1 MISDLATN
9 IRKYRK
15 DRGLTQEQL
24 AEALGVTTGAV
35 YKWEAEK
42 SLPEIGMLME
52 IADFFDMSVDVLL
65 GYEVRKNDKENMLKR
80 INELVRSRNPKE
92 VEKEAEKVISKY
104 PNSFKVIYTCAKAY
118 HGVGVDFKKEEHF
131 RRALELYQRSILLL
145 EDNMDS
151 EINLFSIHKNM
162 SGVYMEIGEL
172 DTALNLLK
180 SNNPCGL
187 HNAAIGHLMA
197 YSDREDYEAMQY
209 LSTAFFD
216 SMGTISLMVAG
227 YIKVYLDR
235 EDYQAIIDI
244 TDWYLA
250 MIRGVREEGKKN
262 FWMRTESLFMAIQGD
277 VYCRF
282 GEEQKAIQLLK
293 DAKIMAIQFDE
304 DPYWGLE
311 GFRFIEIKEDWYIHD
326 SLGETAMMAIEKMLE
341 EYASDKTKKLWKQIF
356 TS

>member
-1 MISDLATN
+1 MTTNLAEN

-15 DRGLTQEQL
+15 ERGLTQEQL

-65 GYEVRKNDKENMLKR
+65 GYEVRKNDKENVLKR
-80 INELVRSRNPKE
+80 INELVRSRNPKR
-92 VEKEAEKVISKY
+92 VEQEAEKVLCKY
-104 PNSFKVIYTCAKAY
+104 PNNFEVVYTCAKAY
-118 HGVGVDFKKEEHF
+118 HCTGVDFKNENYF
-131 RRALELYQRSILLL
+131 RRAIELYQKSILLL
-145 EDNMDS
+145 EDNVDS

-162 SGVYMEIGEL
+162 SGVYMELGESEK
-172 DTALNLLK
+172 ALNLLM

-197 YSDREDYEAMQY
+197 YSDKRDNEAVKY

-227 YIKVYLDR
+227 FIKVYLDR
-235 EDYQAIIDI
+235 GDYQAIIDI

-250 MIRGVREEGKKN
+250 TIRGVREEGKQN

-277 VYCRF
+277 MYCRL
-282 GEEQKAIQLLK
+282 GKEQKAIELLK
-293 DAKIMAIQFDE
+293 GAKKMAMQFDE
-304 DPYWGLE
+304 NPYWGLE
-311 GFRFIEIKEDWYIHD
+311 SFRFIEIKEDWYIHD
-326 SLGETAMMAIEKMLE
+326 SLGETAMMSIEKSLS
-341 EYASDKTKKLWKQIF
+341 EYASSKGKKLWEQIF